1 MDKTRKILIF
11 AFLLPV
17 VLSGALAVVYELEL
31 LLPGNLAGNATVEVI
46 GVGAMELI
54 TICLIPVALRL
65 FRSTSVRRLLQ
76 QHPAGELRRWGLIR
90 IAMIGLPVLIN
101 TWLYYQTLNV
111 APGYLAIIG
120 LLAMFFI
127 YPSAARCQQDTT
139 AQ

>member
-17 VLSGALAVVYELEL
+17 VLSGVLAVVYELEL

-46 GVGAMELI
+46 GVGAMELL

-65 FRSTSVRRLLQ
+65 FKREPVRRQLQ
-76 QHPAGELRRWGLIR
+76 QHPAEELRRWGLIR
-90 IAMIGLPVLIN
+90 IAMIGGPVLVN

-120 LLAMFFI
+120 LLTMFFI